1 MTSTV
6 VRQVVAALCVVMA
19 PSVILAQTAGAS
31 AGRSQTHDKAFWQ
44 AVVANKFAVPA
55 NEALPALLD
64 ELTALLGSPDPELRD
79 DIAYSTLAQ
88 WIYRQRIVPVEE
100 RRRLLREWSMN
111 LARGIGD
118 QASLSVLR
126 RSFSALALGTLA
138 ILDNEAPYLD
148 QEEFDRLLTVTLRY
162 LKDERDVR
170 GFDPAVGWMHSV
182 AHTADLIKFLARSR
196 HLRPEQQATV
206 LTGISAKLRS
216 TSTVLIN
223 GEDERLA
230 RAVLSIVARPDVD
243 AAGFAAW
250 VKTLA
255 APDRA
260 GPPTMQDLAV
270 DQNMRH
276 LVVAM
281 FAVISAD
288 TRELPHLVQ
297 ARAVLLAHL
306 QGK

>member
-1 MTSTV
+1 MVTALCLVMTSSLI
-6 VRQVVAALCVVMA
+6 AM
-19 PSVILAQTAGAS
+19 QTTGTS
-31 AGRSQTHDKAFWQ
+31 AGQSPTHDKAFWQ
-44 AVVANKFAVPA
+44 AVVATKFAVPA
-55 NEALPALLD
+55 GTALPALLD

-111 LARGIGD
+111 LARGIGE
-118 QASLSVLR
+118 QSSPSVLR

-138 ILDNEAPYLD
+138 ILDNEAPYLN
-148 QEEFDRLLTVTLRY
+148 QEEFDRLLTIALRY

-196 HLRPEQQATV
+196 HLRAEQQAAI
-206 LTGISAKLRS
+206 LSGISAKLRS
-216 TSTVLIN
+216 TYTVLIN

-230 RAVLSIVARPDVD
+230 RAVLSIVARPDMD

-250 VKTLA
+250 VNTLA

-260 GPPTMQDLAV
+260 GPPTVQDLAV

-288 TRELPHLVQ
+288 ARELPHIAQ